1 MRWVRRIAA
10 GLAIVIAVSL
20 VVATVT
26 GVVAARRSFPQESG
40 RVLLPGLAGP
50 VTVQRDA
57 EGIPTI
63 IASGSQDLFMA
74 QGFVHA
80 QDRFWEMD
88 FRRHV
93 TAGRVS
99 ELFGA
104 SSVGTD
110 RFIRTLG
117 WRRVAEQEV
126 ALLDEPTRLMLE
138 SYADGVN
145 AWIAGR
151 RGSALSLE
159 HALLPLTGASGYR
172 PEPWT
177 PVDSLAWLKA
187 MAWDLR
193 SNMETEVERGRLIG
207 TDLGPGR
214 SWQDLYPG
222 FDARVYPTI
231 LPWGGAVVDGSFVPA
246 SGDAVAPTGV
256 PATVS
261 PATGAPSTPPPSS
274 ASGHVAPGGGAVHTF
289 GVASDRVAVDTAL
302 AATQRALAAAPQ
314 LLGDG
319 SGPGVGSNSWAI
331 GPSRSA
337 TGSALLA
344 NDPHLGP
351 SQPSLWYQVRLRCAP
366 VSEACPYDVGG
377 FSFSG
382 MPGIIIGHN
391 SDIAW
396 AFTNLGP
403 DVADLVVERVIDDTV
418 MTVDGPVPLITR
430 TETIRVAGSDD
441 VELTI
446 RTTPH
451 GPLLSDVSDDTA
463 ELASILASSDTDA
476 EYAVALQ
483 WTALTP
489 GRTANAVPGLMTAR
503 DFDTFRRAAA
513 DFEVPS
519 QNLLYADTSGNIAY
533 QAPGRIPVREGH
545 DGSVPVPGWT
555 GVATW
560 QRNLAFDELPYTLNP
575 EVAVIVTANQLVLPP
590 GSTPF
595 LHVDVSAGQ
604 RGGRIVE
611 LLGDRDDLT
620 LDDLATI
627 QSDNHNTNASTLV
640 PYLVALTASGE
651 EVRII
656 QELLVAWD
664 RQDDADSAASAAFNA
679 TWRALLQRTFHDE
692 LPEWAWPTGGGRW
705 WEVVRRLLDDPDSA
719 WWHDDALPGV
729 QTRDDVLLLAMA
741 DAHAELT
748 DLLGPDPAAWRWG
761 ELHTLTLEH
770 QTFGSSGIGPIE
782 RIFNRGP
789 LEVSGGT
796 DIINSNSWSAVD
808 GYEVNWVPSMRMLM
822 DLSDLDAGRWIHLT
836 GQSGRPFH
844 RHYIDQAERWRVG
857 AYAPMAFTPEAT
869 ARSAVRTLTLQPSG

>member
-10 GLAIVIAVSL
+10 GLAVIVAVA
-20 VVATVT
+20 VVAVTVT
-26 GVVAARRSFPQESG
+26 GVVAARRSFPEDTGTIVLEGLSG
-40 RVLLPGLAGP
+40 Q

-63 IASGSQDLFMA
+63 IASDARDLFMA

-93 TAGRVS
+93 TAGRLS

-104 SSVGTD
+104 SSLGTD

-138 SYADGVN
+138 AYADGVN
-145 AWIAGR
+145 AWMQGR

-159 HALLPLTGASGYR
+159 HALLPLTGAAGYR
-172 PEPWT
+172 PELWT
-177 PVDSLAWLKA
+177 PTDSLAWLKA

-193 SNMETEVERGRLIG
+193 SNMEIEVERGRLLAV
-207 TDLGPGR
+207 DLGRGR
-214 SWQDLYPG
+214 DWQDLYPG
-222 FDARVYPTI
+222 FDATTYPTI
-231 LPWGGAVVDGSFVPA
+231 LPWGGAVIDGRFVPA
-246 SGDAVAPTGV
+246 SGDEVRPTGV
-256 PATVS
+256 PATALS
-261 PATGAPSTPPPSS
+261 TSSGGASDGAPD
-274 ASGHVAPGGGAVHTF
+274 AL
-289 GVASDRVAVDTAL
+289 RVAAERDQVDAAL
-302 AATQRALAAAPQ
+302 AATQLALAAAPQ

-319 SGPGVGSNSWAI
+319 SGPGIGSNSWAI
-331 GPSRSA
+331 APERSA
-337 TGSALLA
+337 TGGALLA

-366 VSEACPYDVGG
+366 VSEACPYDVAG

-382 MPGIIIGHN
+382 MPGVIIGHN
-391 SDIAW
+391 ADVAW

-403 DVADLVVERVIDDTV
+403 DVADLVIERIDGGRVITAEGSV
-418 MTVDGPVPLITR
+418 PVSTR
-430 TETIRVAGSDD
+430 TETIRVAGGDD
-441 VELTI
+441 VLLTI
-446 RTTPH
+446 RSGPH

-463 ELASILASSDTDA
+463 ELAAGPLRGTSGS

-519 QNLLYADTSGNIAY
+519 QNLVYADRAGNIAY
-533 QAPGRIPVREGH
+533 QAPGRIPVRGGH
-545 DGSVPVPGWT
+545 DGTVPVPGWT
-555 GVATW
+555 GIATW
-560 QRNLAFDELPYTLNP
+560 ERNLAFDELPYTLNP
-575 EVAVIVTANQLVLPP
+575 ASGMIVTANQLVLPP
-590 GSTPF
+590 GSSPF
-595 LHVDVSAGQ
+595 LHVDVSFGQ
-604 RGGRIVE
+604 RGGRIVD
-611 LLGDRDDLT
+611 LLEGRGDLT
-620 LDDLATI
+620 LDDLAAI
-627 QSDNHNTNASTLV
+627 QLDNHNTNAATLI
-640 PYLVALTASGE
+640 PYLVAVQSDDE
-651 EVRII
+651 HVRAI
-656 QELLVAWD
+656 QQLLVVWD
-664 RQDDADSAASAAFNA
+664 FQDDADSAASAAFNA
-679 TWRALLQRTFHDE
+679 TWRALLARTFHDE
-692 LPEWAWPTGGGRW
+692 LPEWAWPSGGGRW
-705 WEVVRRLLDDPDSA
+705 WEIVRRLLDDPTNP
-719 WWHDDALPGV
+719 WWHDDSLAER

-741 DAHAELT
+741 DASAELT
-748 DLLGPDPAAWRWG
+748 ERLGRDPAGWRWG
-761 ELHTLTLEH
+761 ELHTLTLRH
-770 QTFGSSGIGPIE
+770 ASFGSSGIGPIE

-796 DIINSNSWSAVD
+796 DIVNSNSWSAVD

-844 RHYIDQAERWRVG
+844 RHYTDQAERWRDG
-857 AYAPMAFTPEAT
+857 DYAPMAFSAVAT
-869 ARSAVRTLTLQPSG
+869 DRSAVRTLTLQPTR

>member
-10 GLAIVIAVSL
+10 GLAVIVAVA
-20 VVATVT
+20 VVAVTVT
-26 GVVAARRSFPQESG
+26 GVVAARRAFPETTG
-40 RVLLPGLAGP
+40 TVVLAGLSGP
-50 VTVQRDA
+50 VTVERDA
-57 EGIPTI
+57 EGVPTI
-63 IASGSQDLFMA
+63 IATDARDLFMA

-104 SSVGTD
+104 SSLGTD

-138 SYADGVN
+138 AYADGVN
-145 AWIAGR
+145 AWMQGR

-177 PVDSLAWLKA
+177 PTDSLAWLKA

-193 SNMETEVERGRLIG
+193 SNMEIEVERGRLLAA
-207 TDLGPGR
+207 DLGRGR

-222 FDARVYPTI
+222 FDATTYPTI
-231 LPWGGAVVDGSFVPA
+231 LPWDGSVVDGRFIPA
-246 SGDAVAPTGV
+246 SGDEVRPTGV
-256 PATVS
+256 PATAVPTS
-261 PATGAPSTPPPSS
+261 GASDETGTE
-274 ASGHVAPGGGAVHTF
+274 VL
-289 GVASDRVAVDTAL
+289 GVAADREQVDAAL
-302 AATQRALAAAPQ
+302 AATQLALAAAPQ

-319 SGPGVGSNSWAI
+319 SGPGIGSNSWAI
-331 GPSRSA
+331 APERSA
-337 TGSALLA
+337 TGGALLA

-366 VSEACPYDVGG
+366 VSEACPYDVAG

-391 SDIAW
+391 ADVAW

-403 DVADLVVERVIDDTV
+403 DVADLVVERIEGDRVVTAA
-418 MTVDGPVPLITR
+418 GPVPIVTR
-430 TETIRVAGSDD
+430 IETIRVAGGDD

-463 ELASILASSDTDA
+463 ELAAGPLRGSTGA

-489 GRTANAVPGLMTAR
+489 GRTANAVPGLMTAK

-545 DGSVPVPGWT
+545 DGTVPVPGWT
-555 GVATW
+555 GIATW

-575 EVAVIVTANQLVLPP
+575 AVGMIVTANQLVLPP
-590 GSTPF
+590 GSSPF
-595 LHVDVSAGQ
+595 LHVDVSSGQ
-604 RGGRIVE
+604 RGGRIVD
-611 LLGDRDDLT
+611 LLEGRGDLT
-620 LDDLATI
+620 LDDLAAI
-627 QSDNHNTNASTLV
+627 QLDNHNANAATLV
-640 PYLVALTASGE
+640 PYLVALPDTGPD
-651 EVRII
+651 VRAI
-656 QELLVAWD
+656 QELLVGWD
-664 RQDDADSAASAAFNA
+664 LQDDADSAPSAAFNA
-679 TWRALLQRTFHDE
+679 TWRALLARTFHDE
-692 LPEWAWPTGGGRW
+692 LPEWAWPSGGGRW
-705 WEVVRRLLDDPDSA
+705 WEVVRGLLDDPDSA
-719 WWHDDALPGV
+719 WWHDDALPRR

-741 DAHAELT
+741 DAHAELSER
-748 DLLGPDPAAWRWG
+748 LGGDPGAWRWG
-761 ELHTLTLEH
+761 QLHTLTLRH
-770 QTFGSSGIGPIE
+770 ASFGSSGIGPIE

-789 LEVSGGT
+789 LEVSGGS
-796 DIINSNSWSAVD
+796 DIVNANGWSAVN
-808 GYEVNWVPSMRMLM
+808 GYEVTWVPSMRMLM

-844 RHYIDQAERWRVG
+844 RHYTDQAERWRDG
-857 AYAPMAFTPEAT
+857 GYAPMTFSPEAT
-869 ARSAVRTLTLQPSG
+869 ARSATRTLTLTPTR

>member
-1 MRWVRRIAA
+1 MRWVRRAAA
-10 GLAIVIAVSL
+10 GLAVIIAVSI
-20 VVATVT
+20 VVVTVA
-26 GVVAARRSFPQESG
+26 GVVAARRSFPEASG
-40 RVLLPGLAGP
+40 TVQLEGLSGP

-57 EGIPTI
+57 DGIPTI
-63 IASGSQDLFMA
+63 IASETRDLFMA

-93 TAGRVS
+93 TAGRVA

-117 WRRVAEQEV
+117 WRRVAEQEI

-145 AWIAGR
+145 AWMDGR

-159 HALLPLTGASGYR
+159 HALLPLTGATGYR

-193 SNMETEVERGRLIG
+193 SNMETEIERGRLIG

-222 FDARVYPTI
+222 FDALTYPTI
-231 LPWGGAVVDGSFVPA
+231 LPWGGAVVDGRFIPA
-246 SGDAVAPTGV
+246 SGDEVVPTGV
-256 PATVS
+256 PATGV
-261 PATGAPSTPPPSS
+261 PAPAAAAVEG
-274 ASGHVAPGGGAVHTF
+274 VAPDDAAAHVMD
-289 GVASDRVAVDTAL
+289 VAADRTAVDAAL
-302 AATQRALAAAPQ
+302 AATQLALASAPQ

-319 SGPGVGSNSWAI
+319 SGPGIGSNSWAI
-331 GPSRSA
+331 APSRSA
-337 TGSALLA
+337 TGGALLA

-382 MPGIIIGHN
+382 MPGVIIGHN
-391 SDIAW
+391 AEVAW

-403 DVADLVVERVIDDTV
+403 DVADLVVERIVDGTV
-418 MTVDGPVPLITR
+418 VTVDGPVPLVTR
-430 TETIRVAGSDD
+430 TETIRVAGGDD
-441 VELTI
+441 VELTV

-451 GPLLSDVSDDTA
+451 GPLLSDVSDDAA
-463 ELASILASSDTDA
+463 ELAGTLPSASTGA

-533 QAPGRIPVREGH
+533 QAPGRIPVRAGH

-560 QRNLAFDELPYTLNP
+560 ERNLSFDELPYTLNP
-575 EVAVIVTANQLVLPP
+575 ESGMIVTANQLVLPP

-611 LLGDRDDLT
+611 LLGDRSDLT
-620 LDDLATI
+620 LDDLATV
-627 QSDNHNTNASTLV
+627 QFDNHNTNASTLV
-640 PYLVALTASGE
+640 PYLVAVPSDEPA
-651 EVRII
+651 VVAI

-679 TWRALLQRTFHDE
+679 TWRAVLQRTFHDE

-705 WEVVRRLLDDPDSA
+705 WEVVRQLLDDPDSA
-719 WWHDDALPGV
+719 WWHDDALAEI

-748 DLLGPDPAAWRWG
+748 ERLGPDPDGWRWG
-761 ELHTLTLEH
+761 ALHTLTLEH
-770 QTFGSSGIGPIE
+770 QTFGTSGIGPIE

-796 DIINSNSWSAVD
+796 DIVNSNSWSAVD

-844 RHYIDQAERWRVG
+844 RHYTDQAERWRVG
-857 AYAPMAFTPEAT
+857 DYAPMTFSPEAT
-869 ARSAVRTLTLQPSG
+869 AGSAVRTLTLQPSG

>member
-1 MRWVRRIAA
+1 MRWLRRIAA
-10 GLAIVIAVSL
+10 GLAAVTAVTLVLAAVAGVIA
-20 VVATVT
+20 T
-26 GVVAARRSFPQESG
+26 RRSFPETSG
-40 RVLLPGLAGP
+40 TVVLAGLTGQ

-57 EGIPTI
+57 EGVPTL
-63 IASGSQDLFMA
+63 IAGDARDLFMA

-104 SSVGTD
+104 SSLGTD

-145 AWIAGR
+145 AWMAGR

-159 HALLPLTGASGYR
+159 HALLPLTGAGGYR

-193 SNMETEVERGRLIG
+193 SNMEMEIERGRLIAA
-207 TDLGPGR
+207 DLGDGR
-214 SWQDLYPG
+214 SWQDLYPS
-222 FDARVYPTI
+222 FDATTYPPI
-231 LPWGGAVVDGSFVPA
+231 LPWGGAVVDGRFVPA
-246 SGDAVAPTGV
+246 SGEEVLPTGV
-256 PATVS
+256 PATGTPVTAS
-261 PATGAPSTPPPSS
+261 PTTERTDE
-274 ASGHVAPGGGAVHTF
+274 APGVSVRSGSA
-289 GVASDRVAVDTAL
+289 AVDDAL
-302 AATQRALAAAPQ
+302 AATQLALAAAPQ

-319 SGPGVGSNSWAI
+319 SGPGIGSNSWAI
-331 GPSRSA
+331 APERSA
-337 TGSALLA
+337 TGGALLA

-366 VSEACPYDVGG
+366 VSDACPYDVAG

-391 SDIAW
+391 ADVAW

-403 DVADLVVERVIDDTV
+403 DVADLVIERIVDGQAITA
-418 MTVDGPVPLITR
+418 DGPVALETR
-430 TETIRVAGSDD
+430 EERIRVAGGED
-441 VELTI
+441 VLLTV
-446 RTTPH
+446 RTTSH
-451 GPLLSDVSDDTA
+451 GPLLSDVSTDVA
-463 ELASILASSDTDA
+463 EISRAAPAGSTDA

-489 GRTANAVPGLMTAR
+489 GRTANAVPGLMAAR
-503 DFDTFRRAAA
+503 DFDAFRRAAA

-519 QNLLYADTSGNIAY
+519 QNLLYADTAGNIAY
-533 QAPGRIPVREGH
+533 QAPGRIPVRVGH
-545 DGSVPVPGWT
+545 DGSIPVPGWT
-555 GVATW
+555 GSATW
-560 QRNLAFDELPYTLNP
+560 QRNLSFDELPYTLNP
-575 EVAVIVTANQLVLPP
+575 DAGMIVTANQLVLPP
-590 GSTPF
+590 RSTPF

-611 LLGDRDDLT
+611 LLDGRSDLT
-620 LDDLATI
+620 LDDLAMI
-627 QSDNHNTNASTLV
+627 QSDNHNTNAATLL
-640 PYLVALTASGE
+640 PYLLAVAADGP
-651 EVRII
+651 EVRAI

-664 RQDDADSAASAAFNA
+664 LQDDEGSAASAAFNA
-679 TWRALLQRTFHDE
+679 TWRALLVRTFHDE
-692 LPEWAWPTGGGRW
+692 LPEWAWPSGGGRW
-705 WEVVRRLLDDPDSA
+705 WEVVRGLLDDPLSP
-719 WWHDDALPGV
+719 WWHDDALADR
-729 QTRDDVLLLAMA
+729 QTRDDVLLLAMS
-741 DAHAELT
+741 DAHVELT
-748 DLLGPDPAAWRWG
+748 GRLGADPTAWRWG
-761 ELHTLTLEH
+761 DIHTLTLRH
-770 QTFGSSGIGPIE
+770 QSFGTSGIGPIE

-789 LEVSGGT
+789 LAMSGGT
-796 DIINSNSWSAVD
+796 DIINSTSWSAVD

-844 RHYIDQAERWRVG
+844 RHYTDQAERWRVG
-857 AYAPMAFTPEAT
+857 DYAPMRFTPEAT
-869 ARSAVRTLTLQPSG
+869 RRDAVRTLILAPGGPTPSG